1 MSALK
6 TLYIYRKILFS
17 ITILGVKSRTSGN
30 ILGAAWLIIYPIL
43 FLGLYY
49 IVFLR
54 ILNVKING
62 MSNPEYIILIFS
74 GLVPFLS
81 FSEAFSVGTV
91 SVIANRGLLKNTVFP
106 IEIIVAKDVLVSHV
120 CMGIGMLIVWIAVIL
135 VNGWKYTQLLV
146 PFVFFMQ
153 ILLSIG
159 VVWITSTL
167 TVFFR
172 DIQQALPI
180 IILLM
185 MMLSPIAYT
194 PDMVPANIKAWLAIN
209 PLSYL
214 MSLYR
219 SLLFGEGFILS
230 DAIYF
235 LVMTVILFK
244 LGFLFIS
251 RLKAIFPSYL

>member
-146 PFVFFMQ
+146 PFVFFTQ

-159 VVWITSTL
+159 VVWITSRL
-167 TVFFR
+167 DN
-172 DIQQALPI
+172 DIKFPEADYKK
-180 IILLM
+180 LLKK
-185 MMLSPIAYT
+185 SFNGIFCT
-194 PDMVPANIKAWLAIN
+194 GRRWW
-209 PLSYL
+209 
-214 MSLYR
+214 
-219 SLLFGEGFILS
+219 
-230 DAIYF
+230 
-235 LVMTVILFK
+235 
-244 LGFLFIS
+244 LFI
-251 RLKAIFPSYL
+251 

>member
-1 MSALK
+1 M
-6 TLYIYRKILFS
+6 
-17 ITILGVKSRTSGN
+17 
-30 ILGAAWLIIYPIL
+30 IIYPIL

-146 PFVFFMQ
+146 PFVFFTQ